1 MHPVLSGGANLGA
14 YFLGWLFVAFACAG
28 LTFAG
33 NGKLIYSLAFGAI
46 SALLASLLFFPV
58 YYPCLALKPG
68 KTGTAILLSSLAVA
82 AAAFGVIWAGAMFLA
97 LYLLRQTGYES
108 FQMPNFVTLV
118 LMGSVLCVLTEA
130 VYYIYIAHT
139 RTREAERLEQELRV
153 MAREAELRALR
164 AQLNPHFLFNSLNSI
179 NALTGADPK
188 RAREM
193 CVLLSDFLRKG
204 LRLGERLSVP
214 LSEELDLLKN
224 YFTIEQIRFG
234 SRLEVDWEIDDTA
247 LNAEVPTLLLQPLVE
262 NAIKHGISQ
271 LIEGGT
277 VRIKAGVK
285 GVNVLIL
292 LENPVDS
299 DVKHPKGLGLGI
311 KQVRQRL
318 AASFGADGH
327 MEVDSKNGLHSVRL
341 FFPFIKK
348 EASDD

>member
-1 MHPVLSGGANLGA
+1 MHPVLSRSANLGA
-14 YFLGWLFVAFACAG
+14 YLLCWLFVGFACAG
-28 LTFAG
+28 LTFASS
-33 NGKLIYSLAFGAI
+33 GKLVYSLVFGAI
-46 SALLASLLFFPV
+46 SALLASLLFLPV

-68 KTGTAILLSSLAVA
+68 KTGTAILLSSLAVV

-97 LYLLRQTGYES
+97 LHLLRQSVYDS
-108 FQMPNFVTLV
+108 FQMPNFVTLI
-118 LMGSVLCVLTEA
+118 LMGCVLCVLTEA
-130 VYYIYIAHT
+130 VYYIYMAHA

-204 LRLGERLSVP
+204 LRLGECLSVP

-234 SRLEVDWEIDDTA
+234 SRLEVDWEIDDEA
-247 LNAEVPTLLLQPLVE
+247 LNAEIPTLLLQPLVE
-262 NAIKHGISQ
+262 NAVKHGISQ
-271 LIEGGT
+271 LIEGGI
-277 VRIKAGVK
+277 VRIKAEVK
-285 GVNVLIL
+285 GENVLIL

-299 DVKHPKGLGLGI
+299 ELKNPNGLCLGI

-318 AASFGADGH
+318 AASFGSDGY
-327 MEVDSKNGLHSVRL
+327 MEVDSKNGLYSVRL
-341 FFPFIKK
+341 FFPFIEK
-348 EASDD
+348 ETSDD